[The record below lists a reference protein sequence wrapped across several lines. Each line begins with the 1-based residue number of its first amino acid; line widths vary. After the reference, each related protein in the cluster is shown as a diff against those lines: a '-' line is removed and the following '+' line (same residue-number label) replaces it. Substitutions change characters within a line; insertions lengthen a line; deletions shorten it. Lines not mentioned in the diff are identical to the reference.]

1 MKIELNE
8 EMIYKISCVAFGRK
22 QDLLEK
28 EKKTKEWMTVGERQ
42 IAKKHI
48 MLNDIKKAKA
58 DAEEVHEMFL
68 ALLNEIEEQ

>member
-22 QDLLEK
+22 QDLKEK
-28 EKKTKEWMTVGERQ
+28 EKNTKEWMAVGERQ
-42 IAKKHI
+42 IAKKRL
-48 MLNDIKKAKA
+48 MLNDIEKAKA

-68 ALLNEIEEQ
+68 ALLNEIE